1 MQASPSPQVPPDT
14 PTFPITQEVVEVEP
28 FTPEIG
34 VGDVVLGTVGL
45 IGVMLFAALCAG
57 LLAGGVYI
65 WWRQRGA
72 VTEIEARGHT
82 HNYFRE

>member
-1 MQASPSPQVPPDT
+1 MQPSPSLQVPPDT
-14 PTFPITQEVVEVEP
+14 PTFPITEEVIEVEP

-34 VGDVVLGTVGL
+34 VGDVVLGTVEL
-45 IGVMLFAALCAG
+45 IAVVLFAALCAG
-57 LLAGGVYI
+57 LLAGGLYI

-82 HNYFRE
+82 HNYFRD